1 MTGRIHPMHRS
12 ERRVAWV
19 IQVLV
24 VIGILVVLVGDLLG
38 GGATDQPA
46 TDGTAAQTDVSDPA
60 GSTATTA
67 IDAAATTGATTG
79 GTAGV
84 SSTTGIPT
92 TTLPMRTFTLVAT
105 GDIISHG
112 AVAERAD
119 ANVDEGWDYS
129 EMFRRVRPV
138 LAGAD
143 LALCHLESPLSMD
156 DEDLSFSS
164 TFRVPSSL
172 ADAIAGAGYDG
183 CSLASNHALDSGRS
197 SVDATLHHLR
207 RVGLGTAGMADS
219 ADAAGPA
226 WYEPGGIRV
235 AHLSYTDLMNGRD
248 LPTDPPWLVG
258 HLDPAGIQ
266 ADAAAAV
273 ADGAEFV
280 VVSLHWG
287 EEFRVQPTDRQAMLV
302 DRLLAM
308 PDLDLVLGHHAH
320 VVQPVVR
327 RDGKAAVIG
336 LGNFLTNQPG
346 DEANPCSAC
355 PPSTQDGLIAWFA
368 VADGADGPRVV
379 DAGYV
384 PTWVDREHAFEIVP
398 IGIGDPGQVD
408 PAVLAESAARTAAV
422 VEPGLRRLEFTAG

>member
-1 MTGRIHPMHRS
+1 MTDRIHPMYRS

-24 VIGILVVLVGDLLG
+24 VVGILVVLADDLLG
-38 GGATDQPA
+38 DGPTAPQRSDEVVAPA
-46 TDGTAAQTDVSDPA
+46 DGPDPA
-60 GSTATTA
+60 GPTATTA
-67 IDAAATTGATTG
+67 IAAAPTTGATTG

-84 SSTTGIPT
+84 ASTTGIPAT
-92 TTLPMRTFTLVAT
+92 TDPIRTFTLVAT

-119 ANVDEGWDYS
+119 ANVDDGWDYT
-129 EMFRRVRPV
+129 EMFRRVRPI

-143 LALCHLESPLSMD
+143 LALCHIESPLSMD
-156 DEDLSFSS
+156 DDDLSFSG

-172 ADAIAGAGYDG
+172 ADAIAAAGYDG

-207 RVGLGTAGMADS
+207 RVGLGTAGMADT
-219 ADAAGPA
+219 AEAAGPA

-258 HLDPAGIQ
+258 HLDPAVVE
-266 ADAAAAV
+266 ADAAAAS
-273 ADGAEFV
+273 AAGAEFV

-287 EEFRVQPTDRQAMLV
+287 EEYTSQPTGRQAVMV
-302 DRLLAM
+302 ERLLAV
-308 PDLDLVLGHHAH
+308 PDVDLLLGHHTH

-327 RDGKAAVIG
+327 RDGKAAAIG

-346 DEANPCSAC
+346 DEDNPCDAC

-368 VADGADGPRVV
+368 VADGVDGPRVV

-384 PTWVDREHAFEIVP
+384 PTWVDREHAYEIVP
-398 IGIGDPGQVD
+398 IGIDEPEQVD
-408 PAVLAESAARTAAV
+408 PALLAESAARTAAM
-422 VEPGLRRLEFTAG
+422 VEPQLRRLEFTAG

>member
-1 MTGRIHPMHRS
+1 MTDPVHHLNRS
-12 ERRVAWV
+12 ERRLGRIVQTLLTLG
-19 IQVLV
+19 ILLVLV
-24 VIGILVVLVGDLLG
+24 DDVLDRGQVEPEASVET
-38 GGATDQPA
+38 ATLADAAGQADQ
-46 TDGTAAQTDVSDPA
+46 TDRDPSPTAAEPTLP
-60 GSTATTA
+60 TIEAT
-67 IDAAATTGATTG
+67 
-79 GTAGV
+79 
-84 SSTTGIPT
+84 STTIPV
-92 TTLPMRTFTLVAT
+92 RTFTLVAT

-119 ANVDEGWDYS
+119 ANVDDGWDYS
-129 EMFRRVRPV
+129 EMFRRVRPI
-138 LAGAD
+138 LTGAD

-156 DEDLSFSS
+156 DDDLSFSGI
-164 TFRVPSSL
+164 FRVPSSL
-172 ADAIAGAGYDG
+172 ADAVAGAGYDG

-219 ADAAGPA
+219 ADATGPA

-248 LPTDPPWLVG
+248 LPTDQPWLVG
-258 HLDPAGIQ
+258 HLDPVGVE

-287 EEFRVQPTDRQAMLV
+287 EEYRVQPTDRQAVLV

-308 PDLDLVLGHHAH
+308 PDVDLVLGHHAH
-320 VVQPVVR
+320 VLQPVVSR
-327 RDGKAAVIG
+327 GGKVAVIG

-346 DEANPCSAC
+346 DDENPCGPC
-355 PPSTQDGLIAWFA
+355 PPSTQDGMIAWFA
-368 VADGADGPRVV
+368 VADGIDGPSVV

-384 PTWVDREHAFEIVP
+384 PTWVDRDHAYEIVP
-398 IGIGDPGQVD
+398 IGIDDPEQVD
-408 PAVLAESAARTAAV
+408 PALLAESAARTAAV

>member
-1 MTGRIHPMHRS
+1 MTDPVHHLNRS
-12 ERRVAWV
+12 ERRLGRIVQTLLTLG
-19 IQVLV
+19 ILLVLV
-24 VIGILVVLVGDLLG
+24 DDVLDRGQVEPEASVET
-38 GGATDQPA
+38 ATLADAAGQADQ
-46 TDGTAAQTDVSDPA
+46 TDRDPSPTAAEPTLP
-60 GSTATTA
+60 TIEAT
-67 IDAAATTGATTG
+67 
-79 GTAGV
+79 
-84 SSTTGIPT
+84 STTIPV
-92 TTLPMRTFTLVAT
+92 RTFTLVAT

-119 ANVDEGWDYS
+119 ANVDDGWDYS
-129 EMFRRVRPV
+129 EMFRRVRPI
-138 LAGAD
+138 LTGAD

-156 DEDLSFSS
+156 DDDLSFSGI
-164 TFRVPSSL
+164 FRVPSSL
-172 ADAIAGAGYDG
+172 ADAVAGAGYDG

-219 ADAAGPA
+219 ADATGPA

-258 HLDPAGIQ
+258 HLDPAGVE

-287 EEFRVQPTDRQAMLV
+287 EEYRVQPTDRQAVLV

-308 PDLDLVLGHHAH
+308 PDVDLVLGHHAH
-320 VVQPVVR
+320 VLQPVVS
-327 RDGKAAVIG
+327 RDGKVAVIG

-346 DEANPCSAC
+346 DDENPCGPC
-355 PPSTQDGLIAWFA
+355 PPSTQDGMIAWFA
-368 VADGADGPRVV
+368 VADDIDGPSVV

-384 PTWVDREHAFEIVP
+384 PTWVDRDHAYEIVP
-398 IGIGDPGQVD
+398 IGIDDPEQVD
-408 PAVLAESAARTAAV
+408 PALLAESAARTAAV

>member
-1 MTGRIHPMHRS
+1 MTDRIHHLNRS
-12 ERRVAWV
+12 ERRLGRI
-19 IQVLV
+19 IQALLVLGILLVLV
-24 VIGILVVLVGDLLG
+24 DDVLDPGQVEPAASVETAAPSTPSTQAEAVGQADQTDRDPSPAASEPALPAI
-38 GGATDQPA
+38 GAT
-46 TDGTAAQTDVSDPA
+46 
-60 GSTATTA
+60 
-67 IDAAATTGATTG
+67 
-79 GTAGV
+79 
-84 SSTTGIPT
+84 STTVPV
-92 TTLPMRTFTLVAT
+92 RTFTLMAT

-112 AVAERAD
+112 AVAEQAD

-129 EMFRRVRPV
+129 EMFRRVRPI

-156 DEDLSFSS
+156 DGDLSFSG

-172 ADAIAGAGYDG
+172 ADAIASAGYDG

-207 RVGLGTAGMADS
+207 RVGLGTAGMADTPE
-219 ADAAGPA
+219 AAGPA

-258 HLDPAGIQ
+258 HLDPAGVE
-266 ADAAAAV
+266 ADVAAAV
-273 ADGAEFV
+273 VDGAEFV

-287 EEFRVQPTDRQAMLV
+287 EEYRVQPTDRQAVLV

-308 PDLDLVLGHHAH
+308 PEVDLVLGHHAH
-320 VVQPVVR
+320 VIQPVVV

-346 DEANPCSAC
+346 DEANPCGPC
-355 PPSTQDGLIAWFA
+355 PPSTQDGMIAWFA
-368 VADGADGPRVV
+368 VADGVDGPSVV

-384 PTWVDREHAFEIVP
+384 PTWVDRDHAYEIVP
-398 IGIGDPGQVD
+398 IGIDDPAQVD
-408 PAVLAESAARTAAV
+408 PALLIESAARTAAV
-422 VEPGLRRLEFTAG
+422 VEPELRRLQFTAG

>member
-38 GGATDQPA
+38 SGATDRPA
-46 TDGTAAQTDVSDPA
+46 TDGTAAQTEVSDPA

-67 IDAAATTGATTG
+67 IDAAPTTGETTG
-79 GTAGV
+79 GTVGV
-84 SSTTGIPT
+84 ASTTGIPAT
-92 TTLPMRTFTLVAT
+92 TVPVRTFTLMAT

-119 ANVDEGWDYS
+119 ANVAAGWDYS

-156 DEDLSFSS
+156 DEDLSFSG

-207 RVGLGTAGMADS
+207 RVGLGTAGMADTPE
-219 ADAAGPA
+219 AAGPA

-258 HLDPAGIQ
+258 HLDPAGVE
-266 ADAAAAV
+266 ADVAAAV

-287 EEFRVQPTDRQAMLV
+287 EEYRVQPTDRQAMLV

-346 DEANPCSAC
+346 DEENPCSAC
-355 PPSTQDGLIAWFA
+355 PPSTQDGFIAWFA

-398 IGIGDPGQVD
+398 IGIGDPGLVD

-422 VEPGLRRLEFTAG
+422 VEPELRRLQFTAG

>member
-1 MTGRIHPMHRS
+1 MTDRLHPMYRS

-24 VIGILVVLVGDLLG
+24 VVGILVVLAGDLFG
-38 GGATDQPA
+38 GGPTAPQRSDEVAAPA
-46 TDGTAAQTDVSDPA
+46 DGPDPA
-60 GSTATTA
+60 GPTATTA
-67 IDAAATTGATTG
+67 IDAAPATGATTG
-79 GTAGV
+79 GTVGV
-84 SSTTGIPT
+84 ASTTGLPT
-92 TTLPMRTFTLVAT
+92 TTVPVRTFTLVAT

-119 ANVDEGWDYS
+119 ATVDDGWDYT
-129 EMFRRVRPV
+129 EMFRRVRPI

-156 DEDLSFSS
+156 DEDLSFSG

-172 ADAIAGAGYDG
+172 ADAIAAAGYDG

-207 RVGLGTAGMADS
+207 RVGLGTAGMADT
-219 ADAAGPA
+219 AEAAGPA

-258 HLDPAGIQ
+258 HLDPTGVQ
-266 ADAAAAV
+266 ADVAAAV

-287 EEFRVQPTDRQAMLV
+287 EEYRAQPTDRQAVLV

-346 DEANPCSAC
+346 DEENPCSAC

-368 VADGADGPRVV
+368 VADGADGPRVL

-408 PAVLAESAARTAAV
+408 PVLLAESAARTAAV

>member
-1 MTGRIHPMHRS
+1 MTDPVHHLNRS
-12 ERRVAWV
+12 ERRLGRIVQTLLTLG
-19 IQVLV
+19 ILLVLV
-24 VIGILVVLVGDLLG
+24 DDVLDRGQVEPEASVET
-38 GGATDQPA
+38 ATLADAAGQADQ
-46 TDGTAAQTDVSDPA
+46 TDRDPSPTAAEPTLP
-60 GSTATTA
+60 TIEAT
-67 IDAAATTGATTG
+67 
-79 GTAGV
+79 
-84 SSTTGIPT
+84 STTIPV
-92 TTLPMRTFTLVAT
+92 RTFTLVAT

-119 ANVDEGWDYS
+119 ANVDDGWDYS
-129 EMFRRVRPV
+129 EMFRRVRPI
-138 LAGAD
+138 LTGAD

-156 DEDLSFSS
+156 DDDLSFSG

-172 ADAIAGAGYDG
+172 ADAVAGAGYDG

-219 ADAAGPA
+219 ADATGPA

-235 AHLSYTDLMNGRD
+235 AHLSYTDLMNSRD
-248 LPTDPPWLVG
+248 LPADPPWLVG
-258 HLDPAGIQ
+258 YLAPAGVE

-287 EEFRVQPTDRQAMLV
+287 EEYRVQPTDRQAVLV

-308 PDLDLVLGHHAH
+308 PDVDLVLGHHAH
-320 VVQPVVR
+320 VLQPVVR
-327 RDGKAAVIG
+327 RDGKVAVIG

-346 DEANPCSAC
+346 DDENPCGPC
-355 PPSTQDGLIAWFA
+355 PPSTQDGMIAWFA
-368 VADGADGPRVV
+368 VADGIDGPSVV

-384 PTWVDREHAFEIVP
+384 PTWVDRDHAYEVVP
-398 IGIGDPGQVD
+398 IGIDDPEQVD
-408 PAVLAESAARTAAV
+408 PALLAESAARTAAV
-422 VEPGLRRLEFTAG
+422 VEPELRRLEFTAG